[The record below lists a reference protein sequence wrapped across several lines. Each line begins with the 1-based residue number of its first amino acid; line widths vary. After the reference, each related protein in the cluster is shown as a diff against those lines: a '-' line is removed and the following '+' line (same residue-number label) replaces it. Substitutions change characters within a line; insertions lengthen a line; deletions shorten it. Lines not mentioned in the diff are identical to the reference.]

1 METPPIHVLLALDAQ
16 ILGGEVG
23 YGTSTPSSPVVSL
36 PGHDGEGTTRTTSSR
51 FWGVGWH
58 QQTNKWQAQYQDAD
72 GKTRSLGTF
81 DDEEEAARAYNKAIR
96 DAGLEGRRKTNA
108 VDATGAL
115 VPKPL
120 RWYNRRACSAV
131 VAPDPARAPL
141 AKTAK
146 FWGVCWNQV
155 LRVWVA
161 RYRDA
166 NGKFRHIGHF
176 GTEEAA
182 AHAVNAAI
190 GALPPD
196 VQRRR
201 HTNPVV
207 DGQLVPKRR
216 RHA

>member
-1 METPPIHVLLALDAQ
+1 M
-16 ILGGEVG
+16 
-23 YGTSTPSSPVVSL
+23 
-36 PGHDGEGTTRTTSSR
+36 
-51 FWGVGWH
+51 
-58 QQTNKWQAQYQDAD
+58 
-72 GKTRSLGTF
+72 
-81 DDEEEAARAYNKAIR
+81 
-96 DAGLEGRRKTNA
+96 
-108 VDATGAL
+108 
-115 VPKPL
+115 PKPL
-120 RWYNRRACSAV
+120 RGYNRRACSAV
-131 VAPDPARAPL
+131 VAPDPAQ
-141 AKTAK
+141 TSK

-176 GTEEAA
+176 ATEEAA

-190 GALPPD
+190 RALPPD

-216 RHA
+216 RLD